1 MLPLVALLGALT
13 TSTPAT
19 PSRSEK
25 ADAAKIEPAVADVA
39 ETSFIGGLGAA
50 GGESMGGPGF
60 TMLATHR
67 LEWFELGAEC
77 HGAALFSGM
86 LGIGAVGG
94 LHIGETFSVRALG
107 SVGMHSYS
115 HVGRGLLS
123 DDPGI
128 SGSVPYAGGR
138 LVLGYSFAGRK
149 GSPHRAFIGLVGAL
163 DQDLERETR
172 TVTYQSENW
181 LFGGSSEVTSTHT
194 IGQTTI
200 AGFLVGGVHV
210 DLTSY

>member
-1 MLPLVALLGALT
+1 MLPLVALLSAVSA
-13 TSTPAT
+13 STPAPPT
-19 PSRSEK
+19 PK
-25 ADAAKIEPAVADVA
+25 VEPAVAHVA
-39 ETSFIGGLGAA
+39 ETSFIAGLGGV
-50 GGESMGGPGF
+50 GGKTMGGPGF

-67 LEWFELGAEC
+67 LEWLELGAEC
-77 HGAALFSGM
+77 YGAALFSGV

-94 LHIGETFSVRALG
+94 LHIGESFSVRALG

-115 HVGRGLLS
+115 NVGGGLLS

-138 LVLGYSFAGRK
+138 LVLGYSFTGRK
-149 GSPHRAFIGLVGAL
+149 SSPHRAFIGLVGAL

-172 TVTYQSENW
+172 TVSYQSENW
-181 LFGGSSEVTSTHT
+181 FFGGSSEVTSTHT

-200 AGFLVGGVHV
+200 AGFLVGGVDV

>member
-1 MLPLVALLGALT
+1 MLPLVALLGAL
-13 TSTPAT
+13 STLTPGT

-25 ADAAKIEPAVADVA
+25 AAASKIEPAVAGVA

-50 GGESMGGPGF
+50 SGESVGGPGL

-67 LEWFELGAEC
+67 LEWLELGAEC

-94 LHIGETFSVRALG
+94 VHIGETFSVRALG

-149 GSPHRAFIGLVGAL
+149 SSPHRAFIGLVGAL

-172 TVTYQSENW
+172 TVTYQSDNW

-194 IGQTTI
+194 IGQTTL
-200 AGFLVGGVHV
+200 AGFLVGGLEV